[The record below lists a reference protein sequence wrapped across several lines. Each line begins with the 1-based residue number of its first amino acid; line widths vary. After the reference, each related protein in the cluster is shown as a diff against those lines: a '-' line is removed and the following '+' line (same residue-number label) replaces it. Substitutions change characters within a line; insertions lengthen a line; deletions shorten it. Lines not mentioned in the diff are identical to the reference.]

1 MQVYL
6 DEQGY
11 VNSYAILGTLTN
23 GIEVNELRDLNH
35 FQEHYQSYKV
45 VEGNLVFD
53 EDKEQVA
60 EREAI
65 KQELRSRRET
75 ECFPIIN
82 RGQLWYESLDG
93 QQRTELRE
101 WYTAWLNVTETLVVP
116 EKPNW
121 L

>member
-11 VNSYAILGTLTN
+11 VNSYVIIGSLTN
-23 GIEVNELRDLNH
+23 GIEVNDLKDMNH

-45 VEGNLVFD
+45 IEGNLVFD
-53 EDKEQVA
+53 DAKESIA
-60 EREAI
+60 ERESI
-65 KQELRSRRET
+65 KQELRNRREV
-75 ECFPIIN
+75 ECFSIIN

-101 WYTAWLNVTETLVVP
+101 WYTAWLKVTETLQVP
-116 EKPNW
+116 EKPTW
-121 L
+121 I

>member
-6 DEQGY
+6 DTDGY
-11 VNSYAILGTLTN
+11 VSSYAIIGALVG
-23 GIEVNELRDLNH
+23 GIEVAELKDLRH
-35 FQEHYQSYKV
+35 FQEHYSAYRAIDGQ
-45 VEGNLVFD
+45 LIFD
-53 EDKEQVA
+53 DSKESA
-60 EREAI
+60 IEKETI
-65 KQELRSRRET
+65 KQELRDRREK
-75 ECFPIIN
+75 ECFTIIN